1 MKPHAICRPLTTGAL
16 LALCTAMS
24 AAAASIDEAEIT
36 APRGAW
42 ATQGSGIARMVIESV
57 QIRTASAAPGD
68 AILELVDVALDRVP
82 VTVGLDPF
90 SGSASPSASNGLLLA
105 ATSEH
110 IFAAPGTSSV
120 SVAET
125 KSPGSW
131 NLLPAGS
138 KRFLQVSIG
147 MMALG
152 FVPATLSRVR

>member
-1 MKPHAICRPLTTGAL
+1 MKPHAICRFLTTGAL
-16 LALCTAMS
+16 LALCAAMS

-42 ATQGSGIARMVIESV
+42 ATQGSGIARMVFESV
-57 QIRTASAAPGD
+57 RIRTASAATGD
-68 AILELVDVALDRVP
+68 TNLELVDFALDRVP

-90 SGSASPSASNGLLLA
+90 SGSASPTASNGSLLA
-105 ATSEH
+105 ATSES

-131 NLLPAGS
+131 KTRNRMGS
-138 KRFLQVSIG
+138 PNSR
-147 MMALG
+147 A
-152 FVPATLSRVR
+152 VPKSGNI